1 MCKQESSAQTP
12 IIIFIIIII
21 ERRSRAAVTVR
32 LMKAE
37 AQTGGP
43 HQFPRRFLAEKL
55 LKCIYGNIC
64 NAGIEKQTF
73 SYVAFMATV
82 MLCEGHEASQ
92 FIFF

>member
-1 MCKQESSAQTP
+1 MCKQGPSAQTP

-43 HQFPRRFLAEKL
+43 HPFSQEVFGGEAFKMYLWEHL
-55 LKCIYGNIC
+55 Q
-64 NAGIEKQTF
+64 QTF
-73 SYVAFMATV
+73 SYVAFMANV
-82 MLCEGHEASQ
+82 MLCEGHEAMKPHNS
-92 FIFF
+92 FFF